1 MSDEPDPYT
10 DKIKMI
16 KKNCLCVTTWEVL
29 FISEIEWKDDSMFSK
44 KEKAVIDTIY
54 LREN

>member
-1 MSDEPDPYT
+1 MNPEPDLYT

-16 KKNCLCVTTWEVL
+16 KKNCLCITAWEVVY
-29 FISEIEWKDDSMFSK
+29 ISKIDWMDDSMFSK

-54 LREN
+54 LRE